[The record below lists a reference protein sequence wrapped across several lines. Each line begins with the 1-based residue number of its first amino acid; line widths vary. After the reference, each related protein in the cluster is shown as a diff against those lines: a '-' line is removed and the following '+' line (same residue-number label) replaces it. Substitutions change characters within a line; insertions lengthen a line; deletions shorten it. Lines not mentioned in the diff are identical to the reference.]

1 MSKFNHYAKEAE
13 KVAKQAISK
22 YDAAESNLVNAKK
35 KMDESP
41 VHRNTF
47 DPIYQAKARVIENEW
62 QLARAEFD
70 ALRNRLPD
78 EVKTEL
84 NAIRRELDADLRK
97 SFAASP
103 DQVDAGALEILK
115 SGILTP
121 DEYVHM
127 IDEAAAKENFTMTR
141 LIGKYAGDALE
152 AEVKRNGNSHEASK
166 LRFAIARSRESG
178 ADGYLDA
185 FDTIAYTAR
194 RCIENPGMQVYWDQV
209 VGKAI
214 ENF

>member
-13 KVAKQAISK
+13 EAVKQAVAQYHIAKS
-22 YDAAESNLVNAKK
+22 DSATAKK
-35 KMDESP
+35 AMDEVP
-41 VHRNTF
+41 MHANPH
-47 DPIYQAKARVIENEW
+47 DPIYQAKAILAKDEW
-62 QLARAEFD
+62 ERKHAHFNAIQI
-70 ALRNRLPD
+70 RLVD
-78 EVKTEL
+78 EIKSRM
-84 NAIRRELDADLRK
+84 NAIRRDLEADLEE

-103 DQVDAGALEILK
+103 DHVDASALELLK

-141 LIGKYAGDALE
+141 LIGKYASDALE
-152 AEVKRNGNSHEASK
+152 AEVEKNGNSHKASR

-185 FDTIAYTAR
+185 FDTIAYAAR
-194 RCIENPGMQVYWDQV
+194 RCIENPGMQAYWDQTA
-209 VGKAI
+209 GKLVKS
-214 ENF
+214 F